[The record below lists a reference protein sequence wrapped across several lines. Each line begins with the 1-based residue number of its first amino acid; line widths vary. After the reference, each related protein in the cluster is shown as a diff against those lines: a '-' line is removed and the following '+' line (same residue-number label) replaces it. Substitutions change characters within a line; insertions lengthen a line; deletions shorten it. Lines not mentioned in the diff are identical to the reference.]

1 MADWWGRPKLN
12 IAKTKSEWIW
22 DILGAV
28 FYIGGIVSLLLLW
41 GDLPDKVPAH
51 FNGAGEVDR
60 WGSKWELLILPG
72 IGALLFGLMQALEKH
87 PEVYNYP
94 KRFNEAN
101 AEQFYLQ
108 SRKIVNQLK
117 NMCVIVF
124 SVILLEAIS
133 IAMGWGSWFGMW
145 FVPVVVGGIVIQLVY
160 GLITLGKIR

>member
-60 WGSKWELLILPG
+60 
-72 IGALLFGLMQALEKH
+72 
-87 PEVYNYP
+87 
-94 KRFNEAN
+94 
-101 AEQFYLQ
+101 
-108 SRKIVNQLK
+108 
-117 NMCVIVF
+117 
-124 SVILLEAIS
+124 
-133 IAMGWGSWFGMW
+133 
-145 FVPVVVGGIVIQLVY
+145 
-160 GLITLGKIR
+160 